1 MILRNYLIR
10 EILITVAAVLIVFI
24 FIYGSARFAH
34 YLADAAAGKLPGH
47 LIASMLMLEQVSF
60 SPLTLPLC
68 FSVGLILAI
77 GRLQQDR
84 ELVVMAGAGAGRPM
98 LTKWLS
104 GLIAAVVVFTGFLGL
119 SAAPWARREIRE
131 LEARARVESDITGIG
146 AGRFKEFSNG
156 DRVIYVEQMADDRE
170 SMNKVF
176 VQNREGKRVEL
187 VNAASAKLEV
197 NGRTGDRYA
206 TFRDGTRYVGAPG
219 KLDYDITHYAKYAV
233 RIQHDAPTKAIQDI
247 DAMPLW
253 LLWSLGGPPHI
264 AELQWRLAPPFV
276 TLLLSLLG
284 VLIATWNTR
293 GGRYGAA
300 LVGVLAYFA
309 YSNFLGVAKH
319 LTKRG
324 DIPGYLGLWWV
335 HLLMAISVI
344 GLMAWPNLRRW
355 RAERARDSLPTA

>member
-1 MILRNYLIR
+1 VILRNYLIR
-10 EILITVAAVLIVFI
+10 ESLISIGAVLIVFI

-47 LIASMLMLEQVSF
+47 LIASMLMLEQLAF

-68 FSVGLILAI
+68 FSVGLILAL

-98 LTKWLS
+98 VIRWLS
-104 GLIAAVVVFTGFLGL
+104 GFIAAMVCLTGFLGL
-119 SAAPWARREIRE
+119 GAAPWARREIRE
-131 LEARARVESDITGIG
+131 LEARARVESDITGVG

-156 DRVIYVEQMADDRE
+156 DRVIYVEEMADDRK
-170 SMNKVF
+170 SMSKVF
-176 VQNREGKRVEL
+176 VQNKEGQRVEL

-197 NGRTGDRYA
+197 DEKTGDRFA
-206 TFRDGTRYVGAPG
+206 AFSNGTRYDGAPG
-219 KLDYDITHYAKYAV
+219 KLDYDVTQYAKYAV
-233 RIQHDAPTKAIQDI
+233 RIEFNAPTEAAQDI

-253 LLWSLGGPPHI
+253 LLWTLGKPPHL
-264 AELQWRLAPPFV
+264 AELQWRLAPPIV
-276 TLLLSLLG
+276 TLLLGLLAIM
-284 VLIATWNTR
+284 IATWNTR

-309 YSNFLGVAKH
+309 YSNFLGVAKQ

-324 DIPGYLGLWWV
+324 DIPAYLGLWWV
-335 HLLMAISVI
+335 HVLMAVVV
-344 GLMAWPNLRRW
+344 GALLALPFLRRW
-355 RAERARDSLPTA
+355 RAERTRAVLTVD